1 MTNRQIFLTAVA
13 VMALAVGCQKLPNDG
28 GKKKDSVPSGTVVQS
43 SMLSAK
49 RARTMKYTV
58 WLPAGY
64 DEKKTYPFLY
74 LLHGAG
80 DDNNSWIE
88 KGGADKIANQYLA
101 NDGVPMVI
109 IMPDALLT
117 FYVNMEEVT
126 NPMLQ
131 GLDQIGHYEEYFFE
145 ELMPKV
151 EEQYHCNGK
160 RALAGLSMGGWGT
173 LYYGLKY
180 PEMFKYGYAMSP
192 ATGIDGLPV
201 SLRDLISRQSST
213 SVFPFITLESGTQD
227 MTVGIQ
233 SVRDCDELLTSYDV
247 KHHFIERSGGH
258 DWKFWPVCLE
268 KALVEIGKSF

>member
-1 MTNRQIFLTAVA
+1 MTNRQILLAAVA

-101 NDGVPMVI
+101 DDGVPMVI
-109 IMPDALLT
+109 IMPDALMT

-131 GLDQIGHYEEYFFE
+131 SLDQIGHYEEYFFE

-180 PEMFKYGYAMSP
+180 PKMFKYGYAMSP

-201 SLRDLISRQSST
+201 SLRDLISKQSST
-213 SVFPFITLESGTQD
+213 SVFPFITLESGIQD
-227 MTVGIQ
+227 YTVGIQ

-247 KHHFIERSGGH
+247 KHHFIERNGGH

>member
-13 VMALAVGCQKLPNDG
+13 VMALAAGCQKLPNDG
-28 GKKKDSVPSGTVVQS
+28 GKKKESVPSGTVIQS
-43 SMLSAK
+43 SMLSVK

-151 EEQYHCNGK
+151 EEQYHCNDK

-180 PEMFKYGYAMSP
+180 PKMFKYGYAMSP

-201 SLRDLISRQSST
+201 SLRDLISKQSST
-213 SVFPFITLESGTQD
+213 SVFPFITLESGIQD
-227 MTVGIQ
+227 YTVGIQ

-247 KHHFIERSGGH
+247 RHHFIERSGGH

>member
-13 VMALAVGCQKLPNDG
+13 VMALAAGCQKLPNDG
-28 GKKKDSVPSGTVVQS
+28 GKKKESVPSGTVIQS
-43 SMLSAK
+43 SMLSVK

-145 ELMPKV
+145 ELS
-151 EEQYHCNGK
+151 
-160 RALAGLSMGGWGT
+160 LSMGGWGT

-180 PEMFKYGYAMSP
+180 PKMFTYGYAMSP

-247 KHHFIERSGGH
+247 RHHFIERSGGH

>member
-1 MTNRQIFLTAVA
+1 MTNRQILLAAVA
-13 VMALAVGCQKLPNDG
+13 VMALAVGCHKLPNDG

-101 NDGVPMVI
+101 DDGVPMVI

-201 SLRDLISRQSST
+201 SLRDLISKQSST
-213 SVFPFITLESGTQD
+213 SVFPFITLESGIQD
-227 MTVGIQ
+227 YTVGIQ

>member
-13 VMALAVGCQKLPNDG
+13 VMALAAGCQKLPNDG
-28 GKKKDSVPSGTVVQS
+28 GKKKESVPSGTVIQS
-43 SMLSAK
+43 SMLSVK

-101 NDGVPMVI
+101 DDGVPMVI

-180 PEMFKYGYAMSP
+180 PKMFKYGYAMSP

-247 KHHFIERSGGH
+247 RHHFIERSGGH

>member
-13 VMALAVGCQKLPNDG
+13 VMALAAGCQKLPNDG
-28 GKKKDSVPSGTVVQS
+28 GKKKESVPSGTVIQS
-43 SMLSAK
+43 SMLSVK

-101 NDGVPMVI
+101 DDGVPMVI

-180 PEMFKYGYAMSP
+180 PKMFKYGYAMSP

-201 SLRDLISRQSST
+201 SLRDLISKQSST
-213 SVFPFITLESGTQD
+213 SVFPFITLESGIQD
-227 MTVGIQ
+227 YTVGIQ

>member
-101 NDGVPMVI
+101 DDGVPMVI

>member
-13 VMALAVGCQKLPNDG
+13 VMALAAGCQKLPNDG

-101 NDGVPMVI
+101 DDGVPMVI

-180 PEMFKYGYAMSP
+180 PKMFKYGYAMSP

-247 KHHFIERSGGH
+247 RHHFIERSGGH

>member
-13 VMALAVGCQKLPNDG
+13 VMALAAGCQKLPSDG
-28 GKKKDSVPSGTVVQS
+28 GKKKDSVPSGTVIQS

-101 NDGVPMVI
+101 DDGVPMVI
-109 IMPDALLT
+109 IMPDALMT

-131 GLDQIGHYEEYFFE
+131 SLDQIGHYEEYFFE

-180 PEMFKYGYAMSP
+180 PKMFKYGYAMSP

-201 SLRDLISRQSST
+201 SLRDLISKQSST

-227 MTVGIQ
+227 YTVGIQ

-247 KHHFIERSGGH
+247 KHHFIERNGGH

>member
-1 MTNRQIFLTAVA
+1 MTNRQILLTAVA
-13 VMALAVGCQKLPNDG
+13 VMALAAGCQKLPNDG
-28 GKKKDSVPSGTVVQS
+28 GKKHDSVPSGTVIQS
-43 SMLSAK
+43 SILSTK

-101 NDGVPMVI
+101 DDGVPMVI
-109 IMPDALLT
+109 VMPDALLT

-131 GLDQIGHYEEYFFE
+131 GFDQIGHYEEYFFE

-180 PEMFKYGYAMSP
+180 PKMFKYGYAMSP

-201 SLRDLISRQSST
+201 SLRDLISKQSST
-213 SVFPFITLESGTQD
+213 SVFPFITLESGIQD

>member
-13 VMALAVGCQKLPNDG
+13 VMALAAGCQKLPNDG
-28 GKKKDSVPSGTVVQS
+28 GKKKESVPSGTVIQS
-43 SMLSAK
+43 SMLSVK

-101 NDGVPMVI
+101 DDGVPMVI

-151 EEQYHCNGK
+151 EEQYHCNDK

-180 PEMFKYGYAMSP
+180 PKMFTYGYAMSP

-247 KHHFIERSGGH
+247 RHHFIERSGGH